1 MGEDGRAI
9 ALDMFVEPDA
19 GAGLGHDRG
28 ERGLA
33 DLKRIAPQ
41 VVAVQFDQVEGVEE
55 YALVSALVTDEIER
69 SNAVVIA
76 GDSLAIDDAGA
87 RAQACQGLDDQ
98 REAVGEVVART
109 AVEPHLRASL
119 AGNDAEAVMLDF
131 VQPLAAGRQL
141 SVLVGTHGAMNP
153 AGRVRIRNI
162 MPTVRDYSRAS
173 QSFMGH
179 VVS

>member
-69 SNAVVIA
+69 GNAVVIA
-76 GDSLAIDDAGA
+76 SKGFAIDNAGG
-87 RAQACQGLDDQ
+87 RAQPGQCLNDQ
-98 REAVGEVVART
+98 RKAMGGVVART
-109 AVEPHLRASL
+109 AVEPHLRAGL
-119 AGNDAEAVMLDF
+119 AGNDSETLVLISCSHWL
-131 VQPLAAGRQL
+131 PEGSL